1 MKNKNKKNSKWSDSH
16 IASIIQNFAIA
27 SGHKITAYTQL
38 VDKSLPATEISQWMD
53 SISGYGHRVK
63 HGHDALANIGEVYD
77 KFGME
82 GVAKYPLEL
91 MRDATTPHGVPV
103 PGTQF
108 LVNSDVVK
116 PGIATEFLS
125 LNVADVFTG
134 GIAAYSTYK
143 LYKKGKKGKLEKKAI
158 VWATV
163 GIGVKVV
170 AGVTTHNPILIL
182 SGIADTAILIW
193 NWNDA
198 RKAFK
203 KYLNFDIARIS
214 KAALL
219 AALAG
224 GSSALATTATV
235 TAIGTASTGTTI
247 SSLGGA
253 AASNAMLAAIGG
265 GSLASGGFGVAGG
278 IAILSGGSLLV
289 AGAVGYGAYRLLKKK
304 QKKKLSE

>member
-1 MKNKNKKNSKWSDSH
+1 MNKWSGDY
-16 IASIIQNFAIA
+16 IVSIIENVAVA
-27 SGHKITAYTQL
+27 TGNKITAYTEL
-38 VDKSLPATEISQWMD
+38 IDKSLPATEISQWMD

-63 HGHDALANIGEVYD
+63 HGHDAFANIGEVYD

-82 GVAKYPLEL
+82 GVAKYPFEL
-91 MRDATTPHGVPV
+91 MRDATTPHGIPV

-108 LVNSDVVK
+108 LVNSNVVK
-116 PGIATEFLS
+116 PGIATEWMS
-125 LNVADVFTG
+125 VNVADVFTG

-143 LYKKGKKGKLEKKAI
+143 LYKKGKKGKLEKKAV

-193 NWNDA
+193 NWDDA
-198 RKAFK
+198 RKAFQE
-203 KYLNFDIARIS
+203 YLNFDIAGIS

-219 AALAG
+219 GIAAG
-224 GSSALATTATV
+224 GGSALATTATV
-235 TAIGTASTGTTI
+235 TAIGTASTGTAI
-247 SSLGGA
+247 STLGGA
-253 AASNAMLAAIGG
+253 AATNAMWAAIGG
-265 GSLASGGFGVAGG
+265 GSLASGGLGIAGG
-278 IAILSGGSLLV
+278 MAILSGGSLLV
-289 AGAVGYGAYRLLKKK
+289 AGAVGYGAYRLIKKK